1 MSEKKSP
8 TLPKEVAEKYD
19 CKIVPCVVVISKPA
33 ELAGRY
39 DLTQI
44 SLANAERLAKA
55 GKYLVAKEAEKE
67 GKK

>member
-8 TLPKEVAEKYD
+8 TLPKEVAEKYE
-19 CKIVPCVVVISKPA
+19 CSIIPTVVVISKPK
-33 ELAGRY
+33 EVAGRY

-55 GKYLVAKEAEKE
+55 GKYLKAIEGSKEVKR
-67 GKK
+67 